1 MFPYQIMDKLL
12 KLKLELAYRD
22 LSTEQARQIFNE
34 VKGSSS
40 DVSETPLVIP
50 PPAVKKRKRIPA
62 KK

>member
-34 VKGSSS
+34 VKTTAEEVEKS
-40 DVSETPLVIP
+40 LVIP
-50 PPAVKKRKRIPA
+50 APIVKKRKRIPA